1 MSFSGAI
8 VVIFAP
14 FWLFLPCLDKIYPC
28 IDNFSPCPQA
38 LCKLPAMPLLWKLLY
53 QNQETAVLPCWCWG
67 FLGFTAVTLYQFFV
81 ISPSCLFSPCP
92 VSVSSCSPT
101 LPYNLY
107 LTAPLPW
114 CFPTS
119 SKGFLAINLM
129 AANILTA
136 WLLPAFQSLGIIA
149 RWVGAF
155 VVSSHASLVLQA

>member
-1 MSFSGAI
+1 MNLYLWAI
-8 VVIFAP
+8 KRPLRA
-14 FWLFLPCLDKIYPC
+14 Y
-28 IDNFSPCPQA
+28 QA
-38 LCKLPAMPLLWKLLY
+38 QIKTIWQCSCKFPASSLLWKLLY
-53 QNQETAVLPCWCWG
+53 ANQKPPSSLIPLGFFGAFLQLPCIR
-67 FLGFTAVTLYQFFV
+67 FFV
-81 ISPSCLFSPCP
+81 ITPLSCSLSFSPCSMP
-92 VSVSSCSPT
+92 VFSCSPT